1 MLSRHLLDRRVRK
14 PRGVVALVAL
24 AAVTTLAGCGPTI
37 FQDDSTLV
45 VIGNPPAPPP
55 PPEPEPEP
63 PKAAAPVRVLL
74 TAKAIEIS
82 DVIQFEYNKAEIKPE
97 SFGLLDEIADVILK
111 NPQIKELSIE
121 GHTDGDGSPKSNR
134 KLSDNRAKSVK
145 KYLVDKGVAEAMLLT
160 KGWGEDKP
168 VADNDSDEGKAKNRR
183 VEFLITKQDEIKKAV
198 EVDPATGEQKPAAE
212 AAPAEGGN

>member
-1 MLSRHLLDRRVRK
+1 MLSRHLLDRSVRK
-14 PRGVVALVAL
+14 TSGVAALVAF
-24 AAVTTLAGCGPTI
+24 ATMVGCGPTI

-63 PKAAAPVRVLL
+63 PKAVAPVRVLL
-74 TAKAIEIS
+74 TAKAIEIN
-82 DVIQFEYNKAEIKPE
+82 DVIQFETNKADIKPE

-121 GHTDGDGSPKSNR
+121 GHTDGDGTPKANR

-145 KYLVDKGVAEAMLLT
+145 KYLVDKGVADAMLLT

-168 VADNDSDEGKAKNRR
+168 VADNETDEGKAKNRR
-183 VEFLITKQDEIKKAV
+183 VEFLITKQDEVKKTV
-198 EVDPATGEQKPAAE
+198 EVDPATGEQKPA
-212 AAPAEGGN
+212 EGGN